1 MGEYIIMEI
10 LLVICLRAQKN
21 IFTVLF
27 RSQEAALFSEK
38 ARKPSGVAL
47 AVKVGN
53 VLMNVSSI

>member
-1 MGEYIIMEI
+1 MEI